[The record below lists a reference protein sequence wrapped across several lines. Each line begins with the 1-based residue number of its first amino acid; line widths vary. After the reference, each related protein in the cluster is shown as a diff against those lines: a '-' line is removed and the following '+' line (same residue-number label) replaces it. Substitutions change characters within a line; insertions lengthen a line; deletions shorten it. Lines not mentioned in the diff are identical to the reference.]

1 MEVSPLCYIYH
12 SDLRMTKP
20 KTRLCPSCRAPNL
33 LRRKTCASCVCPL
46 QQSGKDLQSWAKS
59 VKANKNA
66 HRTLES
72 AHVSVTKLNAL
83 GYCPLL
89 FVGRHGRK
97 GQINGD
103 MVHHIPV
110 NDEVWKLAFNPSQPS
125 LPLVKECR
133 KHRTQKVFLYDT
145 ILRKRVA
152 NGRAEVKV
160 RWQSCTK

>member
-1 MEVSPLCYIYH
+1 
-12 SDLRMTKP
+12 MTKP
-20 KTRLCPSCRAPNL
+20 ITRLCPSCRAPNL

-59 VKANKNA
+59 VKANKNS

-97 GQINGD
+97 GEINGD

-110 NDEVWKLAFNPSQPS
+110 NDEVVREILKKMGKLYEHLLKRSQYEIIRLTLLLSTALEKQFYAVP
-125 LPLVKECR
+125 K
-133 KHRTQKVFLYDT
+133 F
-145 ILRKRVA
+145 
-152 NGRAEVKV
+152 
-160 RWQSCTK
+160 